1 MCLGNETNS
10 VIDSE
15 TLLEPNKISLLVSL
29 SLSLSL
35 SSISSDEHDA
45 FYNHVVK

>member
-29 SLSLSL
+29 SLS
-35 SSISSDEHDA
+35 SISSDEHDA
-45 FYNHVVK
+45 FYNHVVKNDLC